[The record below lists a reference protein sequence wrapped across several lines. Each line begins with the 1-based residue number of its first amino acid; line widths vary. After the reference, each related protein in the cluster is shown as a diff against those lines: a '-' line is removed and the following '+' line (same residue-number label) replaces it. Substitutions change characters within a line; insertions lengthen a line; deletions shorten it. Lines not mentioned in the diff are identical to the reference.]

1 MIFLSTG
8 KALIHCN
15 KLYSVSIYTVSI
27 SLQAISLVSYHVLWE
42 TSDYRN
48 LMSIDI
54 PLRPL
59 SQTLPLAL

>member
-1 MIFLSTG
+1 MIILSTG
-8 KALIHCN
+8 KALIHFN
-15 KLYSVSIYTVSI
+15 KLYSVSI

-42 TSDYRN
+42 TSDYRT

-59 SQTLPLAL
+59 FQKLPLAL